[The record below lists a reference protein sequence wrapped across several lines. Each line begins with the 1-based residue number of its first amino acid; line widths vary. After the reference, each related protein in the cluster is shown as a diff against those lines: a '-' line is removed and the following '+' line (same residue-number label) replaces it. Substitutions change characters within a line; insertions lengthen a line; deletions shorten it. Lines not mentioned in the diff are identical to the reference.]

1 LALVGALMMHP
12 VGLGSVGALAR
23 NWVRFVFWGAIGFG
37 RRIDPE
43 LGSFCFLEAIGFGR
57 RIDPELGSFCF
68 LGRIGFG
75 RRFVRE
81 LGSFRSR
88 SEIGFADPRSAL
100 VEVCT

>member
-1 LALVGALMMHP
+1 MHP

-57 RIDPELGSFCF
+57 RID
-68 LGRIGFG
+68 
-75 RRFVRE
+75 
-81 LGSFRSR
+81 
-88 SEIGFADPRSAL
+88 
-100 VEVCT
+100 